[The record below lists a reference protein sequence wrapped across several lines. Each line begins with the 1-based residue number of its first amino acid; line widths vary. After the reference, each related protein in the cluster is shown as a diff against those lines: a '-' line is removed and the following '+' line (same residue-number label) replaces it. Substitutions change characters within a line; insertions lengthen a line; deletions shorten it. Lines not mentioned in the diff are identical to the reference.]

1 MAKAKE
7 KYIETLRSQKV
18 DQLEKMLL
26 NEREAQFS
34 NRIKHKTGQL
44 NESHLLR
51 ESKTKIAQ
59 IKTVINEKNNDVK
72 IEAATRRVIKLNKF
86 KKLY

>member
-26 NEREAQFS
+26 DEREAQFS
-34 NRIKHKTGQL
+34 NRIKHKACL
-44 NESHLLR
+44 KRSLLVR
-51 ESKTKIAQ
+51 LPAKVRLFLPRMVET
-59 IKTVINEKNNDVK
+59 EP
-72 IEAATRRVIKLNKF
+72 
-86 KKLY
+86 

>member
-1 MAKAKE
+1 MAKVKE

-26 NEREAQFS
+26 DEREAQFS

-44 NESHLLR
+44 NESHFLK
-51 ESKTKIAQ
+51 ESKIKIAQ
-59 IKTVINEKNNDVK
+59 IKTVINEKNNEETK
-72 IEAATRRVIKLNKF
+72 S
-86 KKLY
+86 

>member
-7 KYIETLRSQKV
+7 KYIATLISQKV
-18 DQLEKMLL
+18 DQIEKILL
-26 NEREAQFS
+26 DEREAQFS

-59 IKTVINEKNNDVK
+59 IKTVINEKNNEETK
-72 IEAATRRVIKLNKF
+72 S
-86 KKLY
+86 

>member
-26 NEREAQFS
+26 DEREAQFS

-44 NESHLLR
+44 NENHILK

-59 IKTVINEKNNDVK
+59 IKTVINEKNNEETK
-72 IEAATRRVIKLNKF
+72 S
-86 KKLY
+86 

>member
-1 MAKAKE
+1 MAKARE

-26 NEREAQFS
+26 DEREAQFS

-44 NESHLLR
+44 NESHFLK
-51 ESKTKIAQ
+51 ESKILIGE
-59 IKTVINEKNNDVK
+59 IKTVFNDK
-72 IEAATRRVIKLNKF
+72 YIEETKS
-86 KKLY
+86 

>member
-18 DQLEKMLL
+18 DQLKKMLL
-26 NEREAQFS
+26 DEREAQFS

-44 NESHLLR
+44 NERHLLR

-59 IKTVINEKNNDVK
+59 IKTVINEKNNEETK
-72 IEAATRRVIKLNKF
+72 S
-86 KKLY
+86 

>member
-26 NEREAQFS
+26 DEREAQFS

-44 NESHLLR
+44 NEHHILK

-59 IKTVINEKNNDVK
+59 IKTVINEKNNEETK
-72 IEAATRRVIKLNKF
+72 S
-86 KKLY
+86 

>member
-26 NEREAQFS
+26 DEREAQFS
-34 NRIKHKTGQL
+34 KRIKHKTGQL
-44 NESHLLR
+44 NENHLLK

-59 IKTVINEKNNDVK
+59 IKTVINEKNNEETK
-72 IEAATRRVIKLNKF
+72 S
-86 KKLY
+86 

>member
-26 NEREAQFS
+26 DEREAQFS

-59 IKTVINEKNNDVK
+59 IKTVINEKNNEETKSWARMQDSYLV
-72 IEAATRRVIKLNKF
+72 L
-86 KKLY
+86 L

>member
-7 KYIETLRSQKV
+7 KYIETLRSQK
-18 DQLEKMLL
+18 LISLKMLL
-26 NEREAQFS
+26 DEREVQFS

-59 IKTVINEKNNDVK
+59 IKTVINEKNNEETK
-72 IEAATRRVIKLNKF
+72 S
-86 KKLY
+86 

>member
-26 NEREAQFS
+26 DEREAQFS
-34 NRIKHKTGQL
+34 TGL
-44 NESHLLR
+44 S
-51 ESKTKIAQ
+51 
-59 IKTVINEKNNDVK
+59 
-72 IEAATRRVIKLNKF
+72 TRQAS
-86 KKLY
+86 

>member
-26 NEREAQFS
+26 DEREAQFS
-34 NRIKHKTGQL
+34 NRIKHKTGQW
-44 NESHLLR
+44 NESHLLS

-59 IKTVINEKNNDVK
+59 IKTVINEKNNEETK
-72 IEAATRRVIKLNKF
+72 S
-86 KKLY
+86 

>member
-26 NEREAQFS
+26 DEREAQFS

-72 IEAATRRVIKLNKF
+72 IEAPTRKVIKLNKF
-86 KKLY
+86 KKPY

>member
-26 NEREAQFS
+26 DEREAQFS

-44 NESHLLR
+44 NESYLLR

-59 IKTVINEKNNDVK
+59 IKTVINEKNNEETK
-72 IEAATRRVIKLNKF
+72 S
-86 KKLY
+86 

>member
-1 MAKAKE
+1 MLLRKQFLKVKLKTVSYTHLRAH
-7 KYIETLRSQKV
+7 ETDSYLVCRLL
-18 DQLEKMLL
+18 LEKMLL
-26 NEREAQFS
+26 DEREAQFS

-59 IKTVINEKNNDVK
+59 IKTVINEKNNEETK
-72 IEAATRRVIKLNKF
+72 S
-86 KKLY
+86 

>member
-1 MAKAKE
+1 
-7 KYIETLRSQKV
+7 
-18 DQLEKMLL
+18 MLL
-26 NEREAQFS
+26 DEREAQFS

-59 IKTVINEKNNDVK
+59 IKTVINEKNNEETK
-72 IEAATRRVIKLNKF
+72 S
-86 KKLY
+86 

>member
-26 NEREAQFS
+26 DEREAQFS
-34 NRIKHKTGQL
+34 NRIKHKMA
-44 NESHLLR
+44 S
-51 ESKTKIAQ
+51 
-59 IKTVINEKNNDVK
+59 
-72 IEAATRRVIKLNKF
+72 
-86 KKLY
+86 